1 MYIFNNYFQSLYK
14 RSKSG
19 FHRLTLLTI
28 VLICSCAHI
37 FSSSSHNTGGIYGKV
52 TLNSRKK
59 PLGNVKVRVEGTGLS
74 TKVDSSGIF
83 YIPEVPP
90 GTYTLI
96 ASAPKFLD
104 EILENVFIAKDSI
117 SISFMRLNEA
127 KGSTISEKEIWK
139 GIKTGKVDV
148 KSKGKIKGHIREN
161 SFLDNAMV
169 CIENTFW
176 VTYTDSLGEYQLTDI
191 LPGKYTLKA
200 FGGGPRI
207 EWEDAGPGPKEGM
220 RTLKPK
226 NFNWDKIM
234 GASYRPK
241 TIENVRVAPDST
253 SIVNIRLQS
262 TWIPEDY
269 PLIERKEIIIKN
281 SE

>member
-148 KSKGKIKGHIREN
+148 KRK
-161 SFLDNAMV
+161 FL
-169 CIENTFW
+169 
-176 VTYTDSLGEYQLTDI
+176 SG
-191 LPGKYTLKA
+191 
-200 FGGGPRI
+200 
-207 EWEDAGPGPKEGM
+207 
-220 RTLKPK
+220 
-226 NFNWDKIM
+226 
-234 GASYRPK
+234 
-241 TIENVRVAPDST
+241 
-253 SIVNIRLQS
+253 
-262 TWIPEDY
+262 
-269 PLIERKEIIIKN
+269 
-281 SE
+281 